1 MTDALLALANLSR
14 VKLRPQNVDLS
25 ELALSVIDAL
35 RHDDPA
41 RLVNV
46 KIQNGLVVLADQMLI
61 KLVMQEM
68 LGNAWKF
75 TSQRSQTEIS
85 FGMLPPCAETPGA
98 EPAYVV
104 RDNGEGFDM
113 AHANKLFRSFNR
125 LHAAHEFPGAGIG
138 LANIKRIVE
147 RHQGRVWAESTVGE
161 GASFFFTLG
170 NARR

>member
-1 MTDALLALANLSR
+1 MDVSDAIKVVRKSH
-14 VKLRPQNVDLS
+14 VGMLREHNEDSVASDLS
-25 ELALSVIDAL
+25 I
-35 RHDDPA
+35 
-41 RLVNV
+41 
-46 KIQNGLVVLADQMLI
+46 GLVVLADQMLI

-138 LANIKRIVE
+138 LANIHKTEPLMGGCKIFYLFGVI
-147 RHQGRVWAESTVGE
+147 Q
-161 GASFFFTLG
+161 L
-170 NARR
+170 